1 MKDIKKDL
9 RELRKSSSLAVEI
22 LKVLSA
28 GHDSSIA
35 VSLSIQ
41 KVENILIVHTLLS
54 VLFSYLKR
62 IKNK

>member
-54 VLFSYLKR
+54 VSLLLFE
-62 IKNK
+62 KNKK

>member
-41 KVENILIVHTLLS
+41 KVENILIVHTFLS
-54 VLFSYLKR
+54 VSLLLLE
-62 IKNK
+62 KNKK